1 MTRSIVVGLDGT
13 DQADAAAE
21 WAAEEALLRGTDVHL
36 VCAME
41 PVPEAA
47 LSLAESDSDS
57 DSEEPWARKM
67 TARTAG
73 ELRERHP
80 GLSVT
85 SQVLPSG
92 PVPGLVAAAEES
104 DLLVLGSRA
113 LGSVAGY
120 LLGSVGLAVAGVVAR
135 PVVLVR
141 AVSAGSTPRGPVVV
155 GADVRQ
161 PVDSVVGFAFEEAA
175 RRHTQVLV
183 VYVQQLPLHA
193 GTGPAMVPDS
203 RLSMVPEIKRS
214 VEAMLEPWRAK
225 YPDVEAVAHVAVGSA
240 GPELVAAA
248 RGASLAVV
256 GRRTRPTALGAR
268 IGSVAHAV
276 LHHSPVPVALVP
288 HD

>member
-13 DQADAAAE
+13 EQAKAAAE

-36 VCAME
+36 VYAKE

-47 LSLAESDSDS
+47 LSLVAWE
-57 DSEEPWARKM
+57 SEEPWARDM
-67 TARTAG
+67 MARTAEG
-73 ELRERHP
+73 LREHHP

-85 SQVLPSG
+85 SRMLPSA
-92 PVPGLVAAAEES
+92 PVPGLVAAAEEGE
-104 DLLVLGSRA
+104 LLVLGSRA
-113 LGSVAGY
+113 LGSVTGY
-120 LLGSVGLAVAGVVAR
+120 LLGSVGLTVAGVVER

-141 AVSAGSTPRGPVVV
+141 AVGAGGTPRGPVVV

-161 PVDSVVGFAFEEAA
+161 PVDPVLGFAFEEAA
-175 RRHTQVLV
+175 RRHTRVLV

-193 GTGPAMVPDS
+193 GMGPAMVPDF

-214 VEAMLEPWRAK
+214 VEVMLEPWRTK
-225 YPDVEAVAHVAVGSA
+225 YPEAEAVARVAVGSA
-240 GPELVAAA
+240 GLELVAVA
-248 RGASLAVV
+248 REASLVVV
-256 GRRTRPTALGAR
+256 GRRTRRSTLGAH

>member
-13 DQADAAAE
+13 EQAKAAAE
-21 WAAEEALLRGTDVHL
+21 WAAEEALLRSTDVRL
-36 VCAME
+36 VYAKE

-47 LSLAESDSDS
+47 LSLVEWE
-57 DSEEPWARKM
+57 SEEPWAREM
-67 TARTAG
+67 MARTAG
-73 ELRERHP
+73 ELRERRP

-85 SQVLPSG
+85 SQVLASG

-104 DLLVLGSRA
+104 ELLVLGSRA

-120 LLGSVGLAVAGVVAR
+120 LLGSVGLTVAGVVER

-141 AVSAGSTPRGPVVV
+141 AVSADRAPRGPVVV

-161 PVDSVVGFAFEEAA
+161 PVDSVLGFAFEEAA

-193 GTGPAMVPDS
+193 GMGPGMVPDL
-203 RLSMVPEIKRS
+203 RLSMGPEIERS
-214 VEAMLEPWRAK
+214 VEVMLAPWRAK
-225 YPDVEAVAHVAVGSA
+225 YPDVEAVARVAVGSA
-240 GPELVAAA
+240 GLELVAEA
-248 RGASLAVV
+248 REASLVVV
-256 GRRTRPTALGAR
+256 GRRTRRSTLGAH

>member
-13 DQADAAAE
+13 EQATAAAE

-36 VCAME
+36 VHAKE
-41 PVPEAA
+41 PVPESA
-47 LSLAESDSDS
+47 LSLVEWE
-57 DSEEPWARKM
+57 SEEPWAREM
-67 TARTAG
+67 MARTAG

-80 GLSVT
+80 GLRVT
-85 SQVLPSG
+85 SQLLSSG
-92 PVPGLVAAAEES
+92 PVPGLVAAAEDS

-120 LLGSVGLAVAGVVAR
+120 LLGSVGLTVAGVVER

-141 AVSAGSTPRGPVVV
+141 AVSGSTPREPVVV

-161 PVDSVVGFAFEEAA
+161 PVDSVLGFAFEEAA

-193 GTGPAMVPDS
+193 GMGPAMVPDF

-214 VEAMLEPWRAK
+214 VEDMLDPWRAK
-225 YPDVEAVAHVAVGSA
+225 YPDVEAVARVAVGSA
-240 GPELVAAA
+240 GLELVAAA
-248 RGASLAVV
+248 REASLVVV
-256 GRRTRPTALGAR
+256 GRRTRHATLGAH

>member
-13 DQADAAAE
+13 AQAQTAAE
-21 WAAEEALLRGTDVHL
+21 WAADEALLRGTDVHL
-36 VCAME
+36 VYAKE
-41 PVPEAA
+41 PVPGSH
-47 LSLAESDSDS
+47 LSLVEWE
-57 DSEEPWARKM
+57 SEEPWVREM
-67 TARTAG
+67 MARTAG
-73 ELRERHP
+73 ELRERHR

-85 SQVLPSG
+85 SRVLPSS
-92 PVPGLVAAAEES
+92 PVPGLVAAAEEGE
-104 DLLVLGSRA
+104 LLVLGSRA

-120 LLGSVGLAVAGVVAR
+120 LIGSVGLTVAGAVER

-141 AVSAGSTPRGPVVV
+141 AAGAASTPRGPIVV

-161 PVDSVVGFAFEEAA
+161 PVDSVLGFAFEEAA

-193 GTGPAMVPDS
+193 GMGPAMVPDF

-214 VEAMLEPWRAK
+214 VEVMLEPWRAK
-225 YPDVEAVAHVAVGSA
+225 YPDVVAVARVAVGSA
-240 GPELVAAA
+240 GLELVAVA
-248 RGASLAVV
+248 REASLMVV
-256 GRRTRPTALGAR
+256 GRRTRHSKLGAH

-288 HD
+288 HS